1 MSSYELNWHAKE
13 EAKKE
18 AFSPSKQNVNI
29 EFTTQNLLV
38 NADNLDALKAM
49 KKEYA
54 SKIDLIY
61 IDPPYNTKNHKFI
74 YKDTFDTHSSWL
86 NFMYPRL
93 LLACGMLKEDGVI
106 FISIDDNE
114 VAQLKLVCDEI
125 FGESNFMS
133 QFVWQKKKK
142 PSFLHAKVAKMSEYI
157 LCYGKNIKLAPMLSI
172 ESSGED
178 KPYPLNF
185 KNNPLQ
191 ELLFA
196 PKSVSFSSKVFSGEN
211 GTIIKAS
218 DMSKKNVELFLLDDV
233 EIKDGVNAK
242 SFRMRGHWRYSQN
255 TLNKLIEE
263 GALLRVAKTP
273 FRINYMKK
281 ETKAKLMRNMLTK
294 DSYNMATYEDA
305 TSEITEL
312 FGFEAFLQPKPVELI
327 KTLIKSVTYR
337 KKEALVLD
345 FFAGSGTTAEAVM
358 KLNLE
363 DNGERKFILIQSNEK
378 INKNFNSFKNS
389 HNTIYEIMKNRVK
402 LSYVKYNLNNLDL
415 NEMTL

>member
-1 MSSYELNWHAKE
+1 VNSYALNWHGKK

-18 AFSPSKQNVNI
+18 AFSPSKQNVN
-29 EFTTQNLLV
+29 FTTQNLLI

-74 YKDTFDTHSSWL
+74 YKDKFDTHSSWL
-86 NFMYPRL
+86 NFIYPRVI
-93 LLACGMLKEDGVI
+93 LACAMLKEDGVI

-125 FGESNFMS
+125 FGESNFMA
-133 QFVWQKKKK
+133 QLIWQKKKK
-142 PSFLHAKVAKMSEYI
+142 PSFLHTKVAKMSEYI
-157 LCYGKNIKLAPMLSI
+157 LCYAKNIKLAPMLSI

-178 KPYPLNF
+178 KPHPLNF
-185 KNNPLQ
+185 RNNPLQ

-196 PKSVSFSSKVFSGEN
+196 SKSVSFSSKVFSGEK

-233 EIKDGVNAK
+233 EIKDGVNVK

-263 GALLRVAKTP
+263 GALLRVAKIP
-273 FRINYMKK
+273 FRVNYMKK

-294 DSYNMATYEDA
+294 DSYNMATYEEA

-312 FGFEAFLQPKPVELI
+312 FGFEAFSQPKPVELI
-327 KTLIKSVTYR
+327 KTLIKSVTYK

-363 DNGERKFILIQSNEK
+363 DNGKRKFILIQSNEK
-378 INKNFNSFKNS
+378 INKNFSSLKNS
-389 HNTIYEIMKNRVK
+389 HNTIYKIMKNRVE
-402 LSYVKYNLNNLDL
+402 LSQKKYNLENFSFKEINL
-415 NEMTL
+415 